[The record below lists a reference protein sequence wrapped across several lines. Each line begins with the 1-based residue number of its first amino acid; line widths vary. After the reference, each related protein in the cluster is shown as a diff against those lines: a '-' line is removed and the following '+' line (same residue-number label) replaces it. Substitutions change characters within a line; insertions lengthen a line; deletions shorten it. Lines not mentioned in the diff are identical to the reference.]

1 MKKIILF
8 LLLLPL
14 LSCNSQ
20 PIHNIADNDVDDCIG
35 CGDENIKYIKLQKQI
50 QTSYALQ
57 KALNT
62 GVISQ
67 DEYDR
72 LKTELFN
79 L

>member
-1 MKKIILF
+1 MKKILLF
-8 LLLLPL
+8 AFCFPFFSCSTDSASN
-14 LSCNSQ
+14 LS
-20 PIHNIADNDVDDCIG
+20 DNDVDDCIG
-35 CGDENIKYIKLQKQI
+35 CGDENIKYIKIQKQI
-50 QTSYALQ
+50 QTSYSLQ

-62 GVISQ
+62 GAISQ

>member
-1 MKKIILF
+1 MKKILLF
-8 LLLLPL
+8 AFCIPFFSCSSDSVYN
-14 LSCNSQ
+14 LS
-20 PIHNIADNDVDDCIG
+20 DNEVDDCID
-35 CGDENIKYIKLQKQI
+35 CGDENIKYIKIQKQI
-50 QTSYALQ
+50 QTSYSLQ

-62 GVISQ
+62 GAISQ

>member
-1 MKKIILF
+1 MKKI
-8 LLLLPL
+8 LLLAFCIPFF
-14 LSCNSQ
+14 SWSSDSVSNVS
-20 PIHNIADNDVDDCIG
+20 DNDVYDCIG
-35 CGDENIKYIKLQKQI
+35 CGDENIKYIKIQKQI
-50 QTSYALQ
+50 QTSYSLQ

-62 GVISQ
+62 GAISQ

>member
-1 MKKIILF
+1 MKKILLF
-8 LLLLPL
+8 AFCIPFF
-14 LSCNSQ
+14 SCSSDSVSNVS
-20 PIHNIADNDVDDCIG
+20 DNDVDDCIG
-35 CGDENIKYIKLQKQI
+35 CGDENIKYIKIQKQI
-50 QTSYALQ
+50 QTSYSLQ

-62 GVISQ
+62 GAISQ

>member
-1 MKKIILF
+1 MKKI
-8 LLLLPL
+8 LLLAVCIPFF
-14 LSCNSQ
+14 SCNSDS
-20 PIHNIADNDVDDCIG
+20 IYNLSDNDFDDCID
-35 CGDENIKYIKLQKQI
+35 CGDENIKYIKIQKQI
-50 QTSYALQ
+50 QTSYSLQ